1 MGLTEHT
8 GHGIPTI
15 IGKYGKSVFEID
27 DNYIKCVIPFE
38 PSVMSEYA
46 KNVGINVGIN
56 VGLNDRLTKT
66 EQTILTLLIEN
77 NDYTAN
83 ELASKIHVTR
93 RTIERSISGLQ
104 KKGKIERIGS
114 KRNGKW
120 SVIK

>member
-1 MGLTEHT
+1 
-8 GHGIPTI
+8 
-15 IGKYGKSVFEID
+15 
-27 DNYIKCVIPFE
+27 
-38 PSVMSEYA
+38 MSEYA
-46 KNVGINVGIN
+46 KNVGINVGLN

-66 EQTILTLLIEN
+66 EKAILTYLIEN
-77 NDYTAN
+77 NDYTAD
-83 ELASKIHVTR
+83 ELASRIHVTR